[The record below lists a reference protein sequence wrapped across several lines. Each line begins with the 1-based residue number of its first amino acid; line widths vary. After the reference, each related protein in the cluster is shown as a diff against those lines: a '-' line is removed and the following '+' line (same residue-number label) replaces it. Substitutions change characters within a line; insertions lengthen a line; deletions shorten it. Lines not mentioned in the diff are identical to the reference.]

1 MICTYQFYNERIIEG
16 DNLDAL
22 LGVAQDFEQFARS
35 QGLPDT
41 VPPFRYSTDEGSLVY
56 IDLHATHPAW
66 ALVAFDPHAFKA
78 WAEKNGVDLID

>member
-1 MICTYQFYNERIIEG
+1 MICTYQFYNERVFEG
-16 DNLDAL
+16 SDLDAL

-41 VPPFRYSTDEGSLVY
+41 VPPFRYSTDSERVY

-66 ALVAFDPHAFKA
+66 GLVAFNAHAFHA
-78 WAEKNGVDLID
+78 WAVKHGVDLID